1 MGLDASGLSP
11 QALKRVLD
19 QNTRLPFR
27 EAREALAIQGLCL
40 SLSHCER
47 LTQSYSEV
55 FEADCVARLSNL
67 AQQPLASAP
76 AGAERLMVVQA
87 DGVFVMERDKPVPGQ
102 CEGREVKQV
111 LFYPNSRP
119 GERDSYASAATIDDF
134 IPLAQGLMRHT
145 GVRRQ
150 DVLIGVG
157 DGAPWVAGLF
167 DTLGVKQRIL
177 DVYHATLYL
186 DKLLLAMAWP
196 EAEREAERRLWL
208 RGEVNAREWFENF
221 LPPSHMCL
229 QWSQEA
235 KSALRYLQQ
244 RLETMDYK
252 DYKAKGWPIGSGQ
265 VEGANKSVIAARMK
279 RGGMRWSCGGIP
291 RMAALRSAQL
301 SKRPLAD
308 FHQTRLAAFLP
319 N

>member
-1 MGLDASGLSP
+1 
-11 QALKRVLD
+11 VLD

-27 EAREALAIQGLCL
+27 EAREALAIQGLNL

-47 LTQSYSEV
+47 LTQSYGEV
-55 FEADCVARLSNL
+55 FAASSVARLSDL
-67 AQQPLASAP
+67 AQQSLVSAP
-76 AGAERLMVVQA
+76 TSEARLMVVQA
-87 DGVFVMERDKPVPGQ
+87 DGVFVMERDKPVPGS

-119 GERDSYASAATIDDF
+119 GERDSYASAASIDTF
-134 IPLAQGLMRHT
+134 IPLAHGLMRHT
-145 GVRRQ
+145 GVRQQ

-157 DGAPWVAGLF
+157 DGAPWVEGLF

-196 EAEREAERRLWL
+196 EAQREAERRLWL
-208 RGEVNAREWFENF
+208 RGEVNAREWFEQL
-221 LPPSHMCL
+221 LPLPEVRLH
-229 QWSQEA
+229 WSQEA
-235 KSALRYLQQ
+235 KNALRYLEQ

-265 VEGANKSVIAARMK
+265 IEGANKSVIAARMK
-279 RGGMRWSCGGIP
+279 RGGMRWSHGGIP

-308 FHQTRLAAFLP
+308 FHQTRLAAFRQ